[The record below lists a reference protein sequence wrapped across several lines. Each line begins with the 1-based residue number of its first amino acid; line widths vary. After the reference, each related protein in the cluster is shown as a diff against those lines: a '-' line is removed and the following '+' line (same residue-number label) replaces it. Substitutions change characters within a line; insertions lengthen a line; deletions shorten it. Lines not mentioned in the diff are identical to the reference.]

1 MIQDNHN
8 VIPMTLAVLLHI
20 AVFGSLF
27 LVLDINRR
35 DHPAMP
41 LALKGTLV
49 TDNAV
54 VIPPKVEEPPP
65 QPDTSEQ
72 DRLAAEEQK
81 RLDDARVEQE
91 RLTAIE
97 QKRIDDAR
105 VEQDRLAAEEQKRLD
120 DARIEKERVEQIRQR
135 EAEQKRLAEE
145 AERKR
150 EADERERRRQ
160 AEAEKERQ
168 RVEAE
173 RKREE
178 EIERQRQE
186 NERLRREAET
196 AARQS
201 EINAESERLAAV
213 DAGELAAYRFALQQK
228 VERNWVK
235 PASSPAGLECEVRVQ
250 QLPGGD
256 VINVSIL
263 TCNGDAAVR
272 RSIEAAIQKA
282 SPLPTP
288 RNPNLFDR
296 NLRFTFRPEQ

>member
-1 MIQDNHN
+1 MVQDRHN
-8 VIPMTLAVLLHI
+8 LVPVTLAVLMHVIL
-20 AVFGSLF
+20 FGSLF
-27 LVLDINRR
+27 VVIDMGRR
-35 DHPAMP
+35 DHPAVP
-41 LALKGTLV
+41 LAIKGTLV

-65 QPDTSEQ
+65 RPDTSEQ
-72 DRLAAEEQK
+72 ERLAAEEQK
-81 RLDDARVEQE
+81 R
-91 RLTAIE
+91 
-97 QKRIDDAR
+97 IDDAR
-105 VEQDRLAAEEQKRLD
+105 IEQERMAAEEQKRLD
-120 DARIEKERVEQIRQR
+120 DARIEKERIERIRQQ

-150 EADERERRRQ
+150 QADEQRRRQ
-160 AEAEKERQ
+160 EAEAEQERK

-173 RKREE
+173 RRRQE

-186 NERLRREAET
+186 NERLRREAEST
-196 AARQS
+196 ARQA
-201 EINAESERLAAV
+201 EIDAESERLAAV

-235 PASSPAGLECEVRVQ
+235 PASSPPDLECEVRVQ
-250 QLPGGD
+250 QLAGGE
-256 VINVSIL
+256 VVNVSIL

-272 RSIEAAIQKA
+272 RSIEAAINKA